1 MGQVREREG
10 QPPQEGLQMPDRP
23 LETYKRFYPEGGAP
37 ILASYSSLSRLGT
50 ENLWGG
56 GWTLQWFPK
65 GLADVTASP
74 VLLG

>member
-1 MGQVREREG
+1 MGDHPRKDFGCQIAPWKPISVSIQR
-10 QPPQEGLQMPDRP
+10 
-23 LETYKRFYPEGGAP
+23 GGAP
-37 ILASYSSLSRLGT
+37 ILASYSSLSWSGT